1 MRVLVVGPL
10 GPDSLADNLLVS
22 LRDTGHDARG
32 VETWTSGSRL
42 GGPGQGS
49 RPLPFLGSLELHAV
63 NELER
68 RPALAARMQ
77 AGVLT
82 VAEEHRPELTVVVD
96 PRLAVPL
103 VPRLRTVAGG
113 TPVVLWFTDG
123 LRQIGREA
131 HLLGGYDAVF
141 GTDAGL
147 MERYRELRGLNA
159 HLLPE
164 ACNPRWH
171 RPPEGDSPGDAGPAV
186 LVLGSVYTSRFLLLR
201 RLLAAGVEIELRGG
215 HVSRVIPRDPG
226 LEAAR
231 RGGQLVREEKA
242 RAFRRAAVVLNDV
255 NSAETTHLNLRLFEA
270 TASGAAVLTEWRD
283 GLPDLFDPAREVRA
297 YRTFEELLA
306 GIREL
311 QADPAAAGAAGDA
324 ASAHAHAE
332 HTYGH
337 RFATMLELLGRG

>member
-1 MRVLVVGPL
+1 MRVLVVGPQ
-10 GPDSLADNLLVS
+10 GPDSLADNLLAS
-22 LRDTGHDARG
+22 LRDGGHDARG

-42 GGPGQGS
+42 AGSSQAS
-49 RPLPFLGSLELHAV
+49 RPLPFLGPLELHAL

-68 RPALAARMQ
+68 RPAVAARLQ
-77 AGVLT
+77 AGVLPA
-82 VAEEHRPELTVVVD
+82 AEEHRPELTVVVD

-103 VPRLRTVAGG
+103 VPRLRAAAGG
-113 TPVVLWFTDG
+113 TPVALWFTDS

-147 MERYRELRGLNA
+147 MKRYRELRGLNA

-171 RPPEGDSPGDAGPAV
+171 RPPAGDSPGDGGPAV
-186 LVLGSVYTSRFLLLR
+186 LVLGSLYTSRFLLLR
-201 RLLAAGVEIELRGG
+201 RLVAAGVEVELRGG
-215 HVSRVIPRDPG
+215 HVSRVIPRDAG
-226 LEAAR
+226 VEAAR
-231 RGGQLVREEKA
+231 RGGMLVRGAKA
-242 RAFRRAAVVLNDV
+242 RAFRRAAVVLNDLG
-255 NSAETTHLNLRLFEA
+255 SAETTHLNARLFEA
-270 TASGAAVLTEWRD
+270 AASGAAVLTEWRD

-297 YRTFEELLA
+297 YRTFEELVA
-306 GIREL
+306 GIDEIRI
-311 QADPAAAGAAGDA
+311 DPAGARDAGDA
-324 ASAHAHAE
+324 ASARAHAE